1 MCSTIEVVYHIAE
14 KFCGNFILCFYEK
27 NLIFKICG
35 SKFCVSS
42 LLNHTQLINN
52 HSKHL
57 SDMESASVAIES
69 CVRGHHVYQSVWNP
83 LDCEELSC
91 CIVTR

>member
-1 MCSTIEVVYHIAE
+1 MFLS
-14 KFCGNFILCFYEK
+14 KK
-27 NLIFKICG
+27 LIFKIYG

-83 LDCEELSC
+83 FDCEELSY

>member
-1 MCSTIEVVYHIAE
+1 MQGRGFHGIPYSW
-14 KFCGNFILCFYEK
+14 KILREFYFAFLIK
-27 NLIFKICG
+27 RLIFKICG

-69 CVRGHHVYQSVWNP
+69 CVRGHQVYQ
-83 LDCEELSC
+83 
-91 CIVTR
+91 